1 MDDVL
6 LKITLSLV
14 GVLYAIF
21 WWGWDRSVKRRDEL
35 EARVMFLEK
44 NSVTRE
50 ELQQTIRDAAADR
63 KAMHEDNKEMLRDVR
78 EKLDTMETRRSRT
91 EHAILDSVNQIALK
105 VAASEALSRRSQEG
119 RG

>member
-6 LKITLSLV
+6 QKITAGLLAL
-14 GVLYAIF
+14 LYAMG
-21 WWGWDRSVKRRDEL
+21 WWIWNRSVNRRDAM
-35 EARVMFLEK
+35 EARIMFLEK

-63 KAMHEDNKEMLRDVR
+63 KAMHEDNKEMLKDVR
-78 EKLDTMETRRSRT
+78 EKLDTMESRRSRT

-105 VAASEALSRRSQEG
+105 VAASEALSRRDPS